1 MAAQS
6 QANSHASGEAW
17 AGATPA
23 TAPMIGARAAHGE
36 RNVPV
41 EQIEVV
47 DRLRPAS
54 EGTVAELMASIAEV
68 GQVQPIVLRMIDR
81 EDGSVGLRLVVGLHR
96 LEACRRLGRPVRA
109 KLVAISELDARQMEL
124 DENLIRA
131 DLTPLDFARFVADRL
146 EVYAERHP
154 ELVVSEAK
162 PEKAGRGRPPKNFLM
177 LRKTPGAYVRAL
189 MGFADET
196 AHDTKLSR
204 QSIYRAVETWAGLQ
218 DVAERLQGTPLARN
232 GGLLRQ
238 IAAAPAALRPKV
250 VDQLV
255 ADPAVS
261 VTDALLIAQGR
272 QPAEVTKSKTDEEL
286 GALKKLWGKATPS
299 VRAAFLEDLAGR
311 SLPKGWKVV
320 REDEA

>member
-1 MAAQS
+1 MTAQS
-6 QANSHASGEAW
+6 QAKSHASGEA
-17 AGATPA
+17 GHIATPA
-23 TAPMIGARAAHGE
+23 TAPMGARTGHGE
-36 RNVPV
+36 RSVPV
-41 EQIEVV
+41 DQVEVV
-47 DRLRPAS
+47 DRLRSAS
-54 EGTVAELMASIAEV
+54 EATVAELMVSIAEV

-81 EDGSVGLRLVVGLHR
+81 DDGTVGLRLVVGLHR

-109 KLVAISELDARQMEL
+109 RLMAISELDARQMEL
-124 DENLIRA
+124 DENLVRA
-131 DLTPLDFARFVADRL
+131 DLTPLEFARFVADRL

-154 ELVVSEAK
+154 ELVVSETR

-189 MGFADET
+189 MGFAEET

-218 DVAERLQGTPLARN
+218 DVAERLQGTPMARN

-238 IAAAPAALRPKV
+238 IAATPANLRPKV

-272 QPAEVTKSKTDEEL
+272 QPAEITKSKTDEDL
-286 GALKKLWGKATPS
+286 GALKKAWAKSSPS

-311 SLPKGWKVV
+311 SLPKGWTLV
-320 REDEA
+320 RGDEA

>member
-6 QANSHASGEAW
+6 QANTHASGETIPI
-17 AGATPA
+17 ATPA
-23 TAPMIGARAAHGE
+23 TAPIGARTGHGE
-36 RNVPV
+36 RSVPV
-41 EQIEVV
+41 DQVEVA
-47 DRLRPAS
+47 DRLRSAS
-54 EGTVAELMASIAEV
+54 EATVAELMVSIAEV

-81 EDGSVGLRLVVGLHR
+81 DDGTVGLRLVVGLHR

-109 KLVAISELDARQMEL
+109 RLMAISELDARQMEL
-124 DENLIRA
+124 DENLVRA

-146 EVYAERHP
+146 EVYAARNP
-154 ELVVSEAK
+154 DMVVSDPRAAK
-162 PEKAGRGRPPKNFLM
+162 TGRGRPPKNFVSLT
-177 LRKTPGAYVRAL
+177 KTPGMYVKAV

-196 AHDTKLSR
+196 AQETNLSR
-204 QSIYRAVETWAGLQ
+204 RSIYRAVETWAGLQ
-218 DVAERLQGTPLARN
+218 DVAERLQGTPMARN

-238 IAAAPAALRPKV
+238 IAATPANLRPKV

-272 QPAEVTKSKTDEEL
+272 QPAEMTKSKTDEEL
-286 GALKKLWGKATPS
+286 GALKKLWGKASPS

-311 SLPKGWKVV
+311 SLPKGWTLV
-320 REDEA
+320 RGDEA